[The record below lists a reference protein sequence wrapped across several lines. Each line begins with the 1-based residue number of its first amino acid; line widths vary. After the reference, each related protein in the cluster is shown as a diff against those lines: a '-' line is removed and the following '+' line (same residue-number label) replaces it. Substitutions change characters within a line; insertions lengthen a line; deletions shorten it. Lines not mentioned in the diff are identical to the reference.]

1 MARIF
6 LNYRRGDAAG
16 SARRLFDELAARYG
30 AHEIFFDDGSI
41 ESGAHFHE
49 IEIEA
54 VRSVDVFL
62 ALIGPDWFQ
71 RGPTGRRRIDDP
83 DDHVRLE
90 IKAALTSDIRVIP
103 VLVDGATMPRPEEL
117 PVELRQLAFRKELVI
132 SGPAWQSGVARLL
145 RVLDAFDAPPA
156 PTAARPS
163 PGERLLERLRRTSK
177 ARPAPSGASGSVFPE
192 RPLSSMLREAALA
205 GVVPGSAVAAPSAPA
220 EPPVKEA
227 FPGAPAG
234 TRALGGLRILVPL
247 ALLGAGVVVAK
258 WLLGWFVQL
267 VELAESSGDTVEC
280 TVFAPPSAAPGE
292 SILIQAFAHLPEQAN
307 DARAIAME
315 LDADA
320 RRRTF
325 QSLEAPVPQGGRLH
339 FELRMPGLE
348 VDDPVVSLIWRRR
361 AEAVQFGVRVPPAAA
376 DGAVIGTL
384 EVSLDSA
391 PVGHV
396 KFKLAVDRH
405 AAEAPSEPQGEHARR
420 YRAAFISYAS
430 RDREKVLARVQMLS
444 VVGIRYFQ
452 DLLSL
457 EPGDRWEKKLELGI
471 DECDLF
477 LLFWSSE
484 SKRSEWVRRET
495 RYALDRRGENELS
508 PPEIRPVLLEGP
520 PIVEPWEE
528 LAHLHFND
536 RLLYFMRPPDAA

>member
-132 SGPAWQSGVARLL
+132 SGPAWQSGVAKLV

-156 PTAARPS
+156 PAELAEPAAPR
-163 PGERLLERLRRTSK
+163 
-177 ARPAPSGASGSVFPE
+177 FPN

-205 GVVPGSAVAAPSAPA
+205 GVVPGSTVAAPSAPA

-258 WLLGWFVQL
+258 WLLGWFVQP

-325 QSLEAPVPQGGRLH
+325 QSLEAPVPHGGRLH

-348 VDDPVVSLIWRRR
+348 VDDPVASLIWRRR
-361 AEAVQFGVRVPPAAA
+361 AEAVQFGVRVPRAAA

-405 AAEAPSEPQGEHARR
+405 AAEAPSEPQGERARR

-430 RDREKVLARVQMLS
+430 SDREKVLARVQMLS
-444 VVGIRYFQ
+444 IVGIRYFQ

-484 SKRSEWVRRET
+484 SKQSEWVRRET
-495 RYALDRRGENELS
+495 RYALDRRGKNELS